1 MCPGEYTPTQQI
13 TSFPPTTYRF
23 SNRPDKAIPSFAAE
37 EGSAKEHT
45 IKGEAKCAKCSLK
58 ETDKCQTVIQTEKN
72 GKTTTYYLADN
83 DVAKKFHK
91 EVCQEPKKVTA
102 VGTVKKVDG
111 KEMLTVSKIEAEK

>member
-1 MCPGEYTPTQQI
+1 MKRLILTGVAGLML
-13 TSFPPTTYRF
+13 FGL
-23 SNRPDKAIPSFAAE
+23 ALPSFAAE
-37 EGSAKEHT
+37 EGHGKEHT

-58 ETDKCQTVIQTEKN
+58 EADKCQTVIQTEGRN
-72 GKTTTYYLADN
+72 GKMVTYYLTDN

-111 KEMLTVSKIEAEK
+111 KEMLTVSKIEPEK